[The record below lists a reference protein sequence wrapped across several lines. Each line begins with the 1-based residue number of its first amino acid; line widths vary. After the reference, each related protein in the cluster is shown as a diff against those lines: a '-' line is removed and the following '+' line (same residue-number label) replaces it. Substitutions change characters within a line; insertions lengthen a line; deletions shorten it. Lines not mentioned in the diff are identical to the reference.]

1 MNKFDNVLKQYITEL
16 NVDPKN
22 VQQSLGSK
30 LGNPDQQ
37 TKNALD
43 VLGAIADSGDK
54 DPIHQGLVKV
64 LDPNQKEKF
73 HEVFTNE
80 ADQAKALE
88 RLTSQGIPI
97 GQQQSPDQNNQN
109 NQDQNKDQQKQK
121 NPTTPSPLSSSTG
134 SGPVDG
140 STGSAGY

>member
-1 MNKFDNVLKQYITEL
+1 MQEIFNLYGWQVSNYE
-16 NVDPKN
+16 
-22 VQQSLGSK
+22 
-30 LGNPDQQ
+30 
-37 TKNALD
+37 
-43 VLGAIADSGDK
+43 
-54 DPIHQGLVKV
+54 PIHQGLIKV

-97 GQQQSPDQNNQN
+97 VQQQSANQD

-121 NPTTPSPLSSSTG
+121 NPTTPSSLSSSTG

>member
-16 NVDPKN
+16 NVDPTN
-22 VQQSLGSK
+22 VQKSLGSK

-43 VLGAIADSGDK
+43 VLGAIAGSGDK
-54 DPIHQGLVKV
+54 DPIHQGLIKV

-88 RLTSQGIPI
+88 RLTSQGVPI
-97 GQQQSPDQNNQN
+97 GQQQQSPDQENQN
-109 NQDQNKDQQKQK
+109 QDQQKQK
-121 NPTTPSPLSSSTG
+121 NPTTPSSLSSSTG